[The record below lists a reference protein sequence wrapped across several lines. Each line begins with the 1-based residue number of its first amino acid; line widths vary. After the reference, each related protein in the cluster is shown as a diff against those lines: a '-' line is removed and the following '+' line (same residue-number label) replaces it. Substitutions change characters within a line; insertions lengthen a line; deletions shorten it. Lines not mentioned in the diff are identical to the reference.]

1 MHLLNIKVNTRLLYN
16 WNYRECCNNQP
27 GSLVLWSLAKLDLTI
42 NNQLTLQIE
51 SKLVSL
57 LGQTTV
63 FVGSI
68 FSILILT
75 SNLDTVY
82 PGSPKNTFRL
92 KKFQD
97 LVPQIAPWS
106 FSKIFEKNVALS
118 STGPKTLKYHRI
130 FKCHTISESYWIALW
145 DRVMKSGVTWS
156 TNEKGAF
163 EDWKLKP
170 P

>member
-1 MHLLNIKVNTRLLYN
+1 MSGPPLHSKMNLIWSKSVLLLCKNRDHMI
-16 WNYRECCNNQP
+16 
-27 GSLVLWSLAKLDLTI
+27 AF
-42 NNQLTLQIE
+42 
-51 SKLVSL
+51 SKSSFHTWVFN

-106 FSKIFEKNVALS
+106 FSKIFDKNVALS

>member
-1 MHLLNIKVNTRLLYN
+1 MIKCRALRKGWGRVYRLFDN
-16 WNYRECCNNQP
+16 E
-27 GSLVLWSLAKLDLTI
+27 
-42 NNQLTLQIE
+42 QII
-51 SKLVSL
+51 SFM
-57 LGQTTV
+57 GQTTV

-82 PGSPKNTFRL
+82 PGSPKNTFHS

-106 FSKIFEKNVALS
+106 FSKIFDQNVALS
-118 STGPKTLKYHRI
+118 STGPRTLKYHRI
-130 FKCHTISESYWIALW
+130 FKCHTISESYLIALW
-145 DRVMKSGVTWS
+145 DRIMKSGVTWS